1 MIKYYF
7 QFSHIFANQGLVW
20 LGSLVG
26 ETLAL
31 HLKKELQNSHIPTA
45 LITAS
50 SLSTTFYGITA
61 IFCIK
66 CAMFCL

>member
-1 MIKYYF
+1 MIKHYF
-7 QFSHIFANQGLVW
+7 QFSYIFANQGLVW

-31 HLKKELQNSHIPTA
+31 HLKKQLQNSHNPTA
-45 LITAS
+45 
-50 SLSTTFYGITA
+50 SLSTTFNGITA